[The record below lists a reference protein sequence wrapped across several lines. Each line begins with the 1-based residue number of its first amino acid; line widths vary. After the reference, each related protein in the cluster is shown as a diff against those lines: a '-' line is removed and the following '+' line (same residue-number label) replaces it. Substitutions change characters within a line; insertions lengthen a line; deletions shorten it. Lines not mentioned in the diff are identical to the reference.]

1 MDKEYLKNFTK
12 EEIFDLYDAIVHKKR
27 KNYDNITKSKML
39 DAIFEEYLDY
49 HNIISICTLKEL
61 KVLKKMVNGSFE
73 YKISEDNNF
82 AISNLEAKL
91 LITLNKN
98 DIKLMPGL
106 EEPIKTAVN
115 KMNLKEIEEK
125 EKVIIPL
132 LGLLKVMGF
141 ERLTNIIYLIKK
153 IYNIDKELDNYLSNS
168 LLFNY
173 YCFIT
178 DTDEYKFV
186 AVFRPYLEYIEEL
199 KDLYQNK
206 ELDIKTFNPTT
217 LTNIFYYDYDKSN
230 KTVSKLVKRLKYPFL
245 IKQINLI
252 ALFDSSRK
260 EIKKLLHSD
269 LTETEIDTLIN
280 NIPSS
285 SYGGLTK
292 EQYAENIL
300 ENQKI
305 EAEMT
310 YNYIKQSKSAALS
323 KKDADLFYKTYFAI
337 LEYTNNYYHL
347 NNLKIYKQSNLNPY
361 LLVPIIEKFYNN
373 KELIITN
380 FLKENPYKFK
390 KEELEIVN
398 NYKKAYRNLFIIVE
412 YDYEYTKIAFN
423 NTIYMVKGLNSPIDE
438 VILYNRLPYLAMTTL
453 LPFKDQIIYDG
464 ILSSYGNNLDISPK
478 MKMELINSL
487 KAAPKIYHL

>member
-1 MDKEYLKNFTK
+1 M
-12 EEIFDLYDAIVHKKR
+12 
-27 KNYDNITKSKML
+27 
-39 DAIFEEYLDY
+39 
-49 HNIISICTLKEL
+49 
-61 KVLKKMVNGSFE
+61 
-73 YKISEDNNF
+73 
-82 AISNLEAKL
+82 
-91 LITLNKN
+91 
-98 DIKLMPGL
+98 
-106 EEPIKTAVN
+106 
-115 KMNLKEIEEK
+115 
-125 EKVIIPL
+125 
-132 LGLLKVMGF
+132 
-141 ERLTNIIYLIKK
+141 
-153 IYNIDKELDNYLSNS
+153 
-168 LLFNY
+168 
-173 YCFIT
+173 
-178 DTDEYKFV
+178 
-186 AVFRPYLEYIEEL
+186 
-199 KDLYQNK
+199 
-206 ELDIKTFNPTT
+206 
-217 LTNIFYYDYDKSN
+217 
-230 KTVSKLVKRLKYPFL
+230 
-245 IKQINLI
+245 
-252 ALFDSSRK
+252 
-260 EIKKLLHSD
+260 
-269 LTETEIDTLIN
+269 DTLIN

-292 EQYAENIL
+292 EQYAKNIL
-300 ENQKI
+300 ESQKI

>member
-1 MDKEYLKNFTK
+1 
-12 EEIFDLYDAIVHKKR
+12 
-27 KNYDNITKSKML
+27 
-39 DAIFEEYLDY
+39 
-49 HNIISICTLKEL
+49 
-61 KVLKKMVNGSFE
+61 
-73 YKISEDNNF
+73 
-82 AISNLEAKL
+82 
-91 LITLNKN
+91 
-98 DIKLMPGL
+98 
-106 EEPIKTAVN
+106 
-115 KMNLKEIEEK
+115 
-125 EKVIIPL
+125 
-132 LGLLKVMGF
+132 MGF

-153 IYNIDKELDNYLSNS
+153 IYNIDKELDDYLSNS

-292 EQYAENIL
+292 EKYAENIL

-305 EAEMT
+305 EAEMN

>member
-1 MDKEYLKNFTK
+1 MDKEYLKKFTK

-106 EEPIKTAVN
+106 EEPIKTSVN

-153 IYNIDKELDNYLSNS
+153 IYNIDKELDDYLSNS

-206 ELDIKTFNPTT
+206 KLDIKTFNPTT

-260 EIKKLLHSD
+260 EIKKL
-269 LTETEIDTLIN
+269 
-280 NIPSS
+280 P
-285 SYGGLTK
+285 
-292 EQYAENIL
+292 AEC
-300 ENQKI
+300 
-305 EAEMT
+305 
-310 YNYIKQSKSAALS
+310 
-323 KKDADLFYKTYFAI
+323 
-337 LEYTNNYYHL
+337 
-347 NNLKIYKQSNLNPY
+347 
-361 LLVPIIEKFYNN
+361 
-373 KELIITN
+373 
-380 FLKENPYKFK
+380 
-390 KEELEIVN
+390 
-398 NYKKAYRNLFIIVE
+398 
-412 YDYEYTKIAFN
+412 
-423 NTIYMVKGLNSPIDE
+423 
-438 VILYNRLPYLAMTTL
+438 
-453 LPFKDQIIYDG
+453 
-464 ILSSYGNNLDISPK
+464 
-478 MKMELINSL
+478 
-487 KAAPKIYHL
+487 